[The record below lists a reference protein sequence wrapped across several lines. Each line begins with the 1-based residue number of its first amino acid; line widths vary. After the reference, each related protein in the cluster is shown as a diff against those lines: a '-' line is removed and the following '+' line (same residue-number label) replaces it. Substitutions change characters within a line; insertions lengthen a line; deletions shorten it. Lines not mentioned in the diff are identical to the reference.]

1 MLTWTIGR
9 DIIKMFKEIEQSEV
23 NKMAF
28 NYQKLLGRITEKMGS
43 QAEFARHMGLS
54 ERTIS
59 LKLNGKVPFKQNEI
73 VKASSLLG
81 IDNSDIAVYFFTVN
95 VQ

>member
-1 MLTWTIGR
+1 
-9 DIIKMFKEIEQSEV
+9 
-23 NKMAF
+23 MAF

-43 QAEFARHMGLS
+43 QAEFARRMELS

-73 VKASSLLG
+73 VKVSNLLE
-81 IDNSDIAVYFFTVN
+81 IDNSDIAAYFFTVY

>member
-1 MLTWTIGR
+1 
-9 DIIKMFKEIEQSEV
+9 
-23 NKMAF
+23 MAF

-43 QAEFARHMGLS
+43 QADFARRMELS

-73 VKASSLLG
+73 VKASNLLE
-81 IDNSDIAVYFFTVN
+81 IDNSDIAAYFFTVY

>member
-1 MLTWTIGR
+1 
-9 DIIKMFKEIEQSEV
+9 
-23 NKMAF
+23 MAF

-43 QAEFARHMGLS
+43 QAEFARRMELS

-73 VKASSLLG
+73 VKASNLLE
-81 IDNSDIAVYFFTVN
+81 IDNSDIAAYFFTVC

>member
-1 MLTWTIGR
+1 
-9 DIIKMFKEIEQSEV
+9 
-23 NKMAF
+23 MAF

-43 QAEFARHMGLS
+43 QAEFARRMELS

-73 VKASSLLG
+73 VKASNLLE
-81 IDNSDIAVYFFTVN
+81 IDNSDIAAYFFTVYA
-95 VQ
+95 Q

>member
-1 MLTWTIGR
+1 
-9 DIIKMFKEIEQSEV
+9 
-23 NKMAF
+23 MAF

-43 QAEFARHMGLS
+43 QAEFARRMELS

-73 VKASSLLG
+73 VKASNLLE
-81 IDNSDIAVYFFTVN
+81 IDNSDIASYFFTVY

>member
-1 MLTWTIGR
+1 
-9 DIIKMFKEIEQSEV
+9 
-23 NKMAF
+23 MAF

-43 QAEFARHMGLS
+43 QAEFARRMELS

-59 LKLNGKVPFKQNEI
+59 LKLNGKVQFKQNEI
-73 VKASSLLG
+73 VKASNLLE
-81 IDNSDIAVYFFTVN
+81 IDNSDIAAYFITVY

>member
-1 MLTWTIGR
+1 
-9 DIIKMFKEIEQSEV
+9 
-23 NKMAF
+23 MAF

-43 QAEFARHMGLS
+43 QAEFARRMELS

-73 VKASSLLG
+73 VKASNLLE
-81 IDNSDIAVYFFTVN
+81 IDNSDIAAYFFTAY

>member
-1 MLTWTIGR
+1 
-9 DIIKMFKEIEQSEV
+9 
-23 NKMAF
+23 MAF

-43 QAEFARHMGLS
+43 QAEFARRMELS

-73 VKASSLLG
+73 VKASNLLE
-81 IDNSDIAVYFFTVN
+81 IDNSDIAAYFFTVH

>member
-1 MLTWTIGR
+1 
-9 DIIKMFKEIEQSEV
+9 
-23 NKMAF
+23 MAF

-43 QAEFARHMGLS
+43 QAEFARRMELS

-73 VKASSLLG
+73 VKASNLLE
-81 IDNSDIAVYFFTVN
+81 IDNSDIAAYFFTVN
-95 VQ
+95 DV